1 MMSIDAVLPA
11 IGGIGIRVICTGVMF
26 VLTAGR
32 SVGGGVDAT
41 GRLACA
47 GPVSTVAFA
56 HGVAVG
62 AVVAAAAEV
71 AGADEDVVAGLAQAA
86 MKNAP
91 AMIAWTGRGNALMS
105 SSPCGSVSIRRP
117 SAQVPL
123 GERRSERSYSLNS
136 RFARLSVV
144 ASHA

>member
-1 MMSIDAVLPA
+1 MMSIDAVFPA
-11 IGGIGIRVICTGVMF
+11 IGGIGIRVIGTVVMF

-56 HGVAVG
+56 HGVAVA

-91 AMIAWTGRGNALMS
+91 AMIVWTGRCTALMS
-105 SSPCGSVSIRRP
+105 SSRCGLSLHPPVNGA
-117 SAQVPL
+117 SAAGRATKRALLLAQ
-123 GERRSERSYSLNS
+123 
-136 RFARLSVV
+136 
-144 ASHA
+144 